1 MNRERISSI
10 EKRLQELE
18 SERAR
23 LIRELESLK
32 ADSPGEMVDRFGTRA
47 LEKVPS
53 GAEEKISLFLSLF
66 RSRKDLYSRLW
77 ENTRKGTKGF
87 SPVCSNEWAAG
98 ICRKPAVKCHECASR
113 RFEPFDE
120 MTARA
125 HLEGRIVIGSYAI
138 NTDDTCVF
146 LAADFDGAGWRE
158 DVLAYR
164 RSASVMGIDAAV
176 EISRSGNGAHAWIF
190 FSHSIPARIARTLGT
205 LVLNN
210 ASSLR
215 LSFGFESYDRFF
227 PSQDYLPEGGF
238 GNLIALPLQKS
249 SRGKGATVFVDDDL
263 SSFGDQWAYLSG
275 LRRLSLEN
283 VEDILRPAMSQT
295 GVPSLYVT
303 VDPEVTDAE
312 KAIATQGLRDNE
324 LKDAKPMEIRIG
336 PGVMIDITG
345 LPGRIVHAIR
355 RIATFANPKYFEL
368 QRLRFSTWKTPRYIS
383 CVELIEKDIFLPR
396 GTLAECKSLVKSTGG
411 EFVIR
416 DERPVFQKSEISF
429 TGVLRDEQLSAVQ
442 AMLEHEHG
450 VLVAPPGAGKTV
462 MACALLAG
470 RAVPTLILVH
480 RKQLIEQ
487 WRNQIMSLLGVEKKA
502 IGVLGGTEKKM
513 KGFIDIAMM
522 QSIARMRDVSSL
534 KDRYGMIII
543 DECHHVPAVSFESV
557 LSLFSARYVLGLT
570 ATPYRKDGL
579 QPIIHMQCGP
589 VRHTITAPESSIV
602 DKKVIVGSRPSLC
615 RRIMAKNPRFTKY
628 GRP

>member
-368 QRLRFSTWKTPRYIS
+368 QCLRFSTWKTPRYIS

-543 DECHHVPAVSFESV
+543 DECHHVPAASFEAVMKEST
-557 LSLFSARYVLGLT
+557 AR
-570 ATPYRKDGL
+570 
-579 QPIIHMQCGP
+579 
-589 VRHTITAPESSIV
+589 
-602 DKKVIVGSRPSLC
+602 
-615 RRIMAKNPRFTKY
+615 FF
-628 GRP
+628 